1 MVDVVVRNA
10 VKQFGGPRGFRA
22 LSEVSLTAAD
32 GEFLVLL
39 GPSGSGKTTLLRAI
53 AGLETLDAGDI
64 FIGTRRVNDVDPG
77 QRNIGM
83 VFQDY
88 ALYPHLTVRENIG
101 YNMKLRR
108 IGRQEMSRRVAEVAA
123 MLGLDGLLDRRPAQL
138 SGGQRQ
144 RVALGRAI
152 TRDGSVLLMDEPL
165 SNLDAQI
172 REHVRVELREL
183 QRRIGVTTIHVT
195 HDQVE
200 AMVVADRLAVM
211 SNGKVEQIGRPDA
224 IYDTPETLFCARF
237 VGSPRANEL
246 RGTLTRSGERFA
258 TFTIAA
264 RDGAQPCSISIETGP
279 LALAAGN
286 PADVIV
292 VFRPEDIQPHDAGS
306 PGLPC
311 SLLFVENRG
320 AEKYAVV
327 ELPPALRHAQLS
339 ADLRF
344 KVDRG
349 LIEGTALSFVPR
361 RVHIFDEKSGARIAS
376 GEGKV
381 IERAAAQR
389 PPRAVATDAG
399 D

>member
-1 MVDVVVRNA
+1 
-10 VKQFGGPRGFRA
+10 
-22 LSEVSLTAAD
+22 
-32 GEFLVLL
+32 
-39 GPSGSGKTTLLRAI
+39 
-53 AGLETLDAGDI
+53 
-64 FIGTRRVNDVDPG
+64 
-77 QRNIGM
+77 M

-165 SNLDAQI
+165 GNLDAQI

-264 RDGAQPCSISIETGP
+264 RDGASLARSRSRPGP
-279 LALAAGN
+279 LRLR
-286 PADVIV
+286 PA
-292 VFRPEDIQPHDAGS
+292 
-306 PGLPC
+306 
-311 SLLFVENRG
+311 
-320 AEKYAVV
+320 
-327 ELPPALRHAQLS
+327 
-339 ADLRF
+339 
-344 KVDRG
+344 
-349 LIEGTALSFVPR
+349 TR
-361 RVHIFDEKSGARIAS
+361 RM
-376 GEGKV
+376 
-381 IERAAAQR
+381 
-389 PPRAVATDAG
+389 
-399 D
+399 